1 MPRRKDGH
9 IRQQIS
15 TTNAIGVIS
24 DIIAKD
30 LNYNQI
36 AEKWGVNHQ
45 TVHNISNA
53 FTSQIENTK
62 TEIVENVLARLPEK
76 LGTLTSSLM
85 RIGQQA
91 VDCIDEEKLKKSSAV
106 QLITVAG
113 IAIDKMQLLSGGATA
128 IVQHQHFKK
137 SDMLSKLNENIIDVS
152 PESVHLSSG
161 NTQKH
166 GENGNLSP
174 ETSQKEHLGDSKVCK
189 KSNKSLKS
197 TVKSVSKDI
206 KAIKSE
212 LAKVLDNGIVDKTAN
227 GIGEKYENK
236 RV

>member
-15 TTNAIGVIS
+15 TTKAIGVIS

-36 AEKWGVNHQ
+36 AEKWKVNHQ

-62 TEIVENVLARLPEK
+62 TEIVENVLSRLPEK

-85 RIGQQA
+85 KIGQKA

-137 SDMLSKLNENIIDVS
+137 SDILSKLNDNIIDVS
-152 PESVHLSSG
+152 PTD
-161 NTQKH
+161 TQKN
-166 GENGNLSP
+166 GESSKIIP
-174 ETSQKEHLGDSKVCK
+174 EKVQSSTFEAPTNSQEFDLKGTRPLPKVK
-189 KSNKSLKS
+189 KA

-206 KAIKSE
+206 KAIKLE
-212 LAKVLDNGIVDKTAN
+212 LGKVLDNGVSGNTVNSA
-227 GIGEKYENK
+227 GEKI
-236 RV
+236 

>member
-1 MPRRKDGH
+1 MPRRVDGF

-15 TTNAIGVIS
+15 TKNATGIIS

-30 LNYNQI
+30 MNYNEI
-36 AEKWGVNHQ
+36 ADKWKVNYRTVENIEK
-45 TVHNISNA
+45 A
-53 FTSQIENTK
+53 FREKIQNTK
-62 TEIVENVLARLPEK
+62 SEIVEDVLSKLPEK
-76 LGTLTSSLM
+76 LGFLTSSLM

-137 SDMLSKLNENIIDVS
+137 SDMLSKLNDTIIDVS
-152 PESVHLSSG
+152 PTD
-161 NTQKH
+161 TQKNR
-166 GENGNLSP
+166 ESSNIIPDKVQPSTFEAP
-174 ETSQKEHLGDSKVCK
+174 AKSQEFDLKGTKPLPKVK
-189 KSNKSLKS
+189 KT

-212 LAKVLDNGIVDKTAN
+212 LAKVLDSGVVDKTAN
-227 GIGEKYENK
+227 STGEKI
-236 RV
+236 